1 MCGDRDR
8 DRDCDY
14 ILRKQYKDHHVV
26 ILSSLSIP
34 WDLAEEACH
43 ATSPDI
49 ALHCILEK
57 QMGLKHFLV
66 L

>member
-14 ILRKQYKDHHVV
+14 ILRKQYKDHDIV

-34 WDLAEEACH
+34 WTWRKKH
-43 ATSPDI
+43 AMPPDICI
-49 ALHCILEK
+49 ALHRILEK

-66 L
+66 I